1 MKNLY
6 FHSYKFTSNSWEIL
20 GDGIAKSSSLIS
32 LSLIHCGLN
41 HFSNLEAFMKGLNE
55 NDSLEKVDLSD
66 NDITDK
72 EGLFIVRFIKQ

>member
-1 MKNLY
+1 
-6 FHSYKFTSNSWEIL
+6 
-20 GDGIAKSSSLIS
+20 
-32 LSLIHCGLN
+32 
-41 HFSNLEAFMKGLNE
+41 MKGLNE